1 MKILNF
7 SFPALLTTYPYYF
20 TLSAHEV
27 RDAGK
32 DKTGKPMSLKKIDS
46 MIKFGFSEKVIKFE
60 KNLCHTF
67 DKSVVFCARNSV
79 LVKKLTIQTF
89 LAFKS
94 HQNTFELF

>member
-60 KNLCHTF
+60 KIFVVPLTRESCSVRATAYLS
-67 DKSVVFCARNSV
+67 KSVWLCG
-79 LVKKLTIQTF
+79 
-89 LAFKS
+89 
-94 HQNTFELF
+94 